1 MHPSGLRVRRPFLI
15 FGEGMSGRLQL
26 SRAQLFAF
34 PSAEQRGVRLRR
46 RSGWHGRRRGAL
58 ARKGGSGSKTQQ
70 WEAVTSCQVAARR
83 SEAIHPGIGRDRGAA
98 FFFLLVFFFF
108 RK

>member
-26 SRAQLFAF
+26 SQAQLFAF
-34 PSAEQRGVRLRR
+34 PSAEQRSVRPRR
-46 RSGWHGRRRGAL
+46 RGWHGRRRGAL
-58 ARKGGSGSKTQQ
+58 ARKGGSGSKMQQ

-98 FFFLLVFFFF
+98 FFFPACFFFF